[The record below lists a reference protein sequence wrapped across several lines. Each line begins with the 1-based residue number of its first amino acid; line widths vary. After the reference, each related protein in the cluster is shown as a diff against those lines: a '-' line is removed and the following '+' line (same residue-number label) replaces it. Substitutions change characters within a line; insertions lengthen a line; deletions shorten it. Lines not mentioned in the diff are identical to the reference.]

1 MWLRTHL
8 LKARPL
14 AATVLGYSLS
24 ENFEAVNRE
33 HRPFVS
39 NCQADDYTRDNA
51 NRFSTRDSKPLSRNF
66 IADAADVASPAVV
79 NIGYVCSFL
88 NYRSLSMIH
97 LSTSYLPILNIWST
111 PLYFSNCSKRDQ
123 YDLW

>member
-14 AATVLGYSLS
+14 AATVLGYIVS
-24 ENFEAVNRE
+24 ENLEAVNRE

-39 NCQADDYTRDNA
+39 SCRADDYSRNNA
-51 NRFSTRDSKPLSRNF
+51 NHLPKRDSKPLSRNF

-79 NIGYVCSFL
+79 NIG
-88 NYRSLSMIH
+88 
-97 LSTSYLPILNIWST
+97 
-111 PLYFSNCSKRDQ
+111 
-123 YDLW
+123 

>member
-14 AATVLGYSLS
+14 AVTVLGYIAS
-24 ENFEAVNRE
+24 ENFEAVNWE

-39 NCQADDYTRDNA
+39 NCQADDYNRNNA
-51 NRFSTRDSKPLSRNF
+51 NHLSKRDSKPLSRNF

-88 NYRSLSMIH
+88 N
-97 LSTSYLPILNIWST
+97 
-111 PLYFSNCSKRDQ
+111 
-123 YDLW
+123 